1 MGNNESKSQSL
12 SLQALGEHGEQGS
25 CHYLARRD
33 LGSQV
38 DSRTGEVFSPA
49 GQSLRCPMPRD
60 ISVARSSTGLCGA
73 QLSQQCSGTC
83 LCYTLKMV
91 YSTLLGLFD
100 KCLCT
105 HDAMCGISPGAYG
118 CYMAVLLDS
127 LAGKCGMSPGAYL
140 WVVLLCRHG
149 CSDHTGR
156 YFRCVSLPDMSVL
169 T

>member
-1 MGNNESKSQSL
+1 MEDNEPESQNL
-12 SLQALGEHGEQGS
+12 SLQVWEPAQWTRE
-25 CHYLARRD
+25 CLARKD
-33 LGSQV
+33 LQSQV
-38 DSRTGEVFSPA
+38 GSRADEVLSPA
-49 GQSLRCPMPRD
+49 GQSLWWPMPRE
-60 ISVARSSTGLCGA
+60 ISVSWSNTLVCGG
-73 QLSQQCSGTC
+73 QLSQECSGTC
-83 LCYTLKMV
+83 FSYTLKMV

-127 LAGKCGMSPGAYL
+127 LAGKCGMSPGASL

>member
-91 YSTLLGLFD
+91 YSTLLGLFS
-100 KCLCT
+100 KCIGT
-105 HDAMCGISPGAYG
+105 PDAKWGICSGAYGWFMAVPLHTRDGKCGISPR
-118 CYMAVLLDS
+118 S
-127 LAGKCGMSPGAYL
+127 LSMGGPTLKTWL
-140 WVVLLCRHG
+140 
-149 CSDHTGR
+149 
-156 YFRCVSLPDMSVL
+156 F
-169 T
+169 